1 MEENLRDVLETVN
14 FIKERMVTKD
24 DLAAVE
30 ARLDLRIDK
39 LDAKADRMDVKLTKF
54 EEAEIDK
61 RLQLEVRV
69 ANIENHLD
77 LPAAARF

>member
-1 MEENLRDVLETVN
+1 MEDNLRDVLEAVN

-30 ARLDLRIDK
+30 VRLDLRIDK
-39 LDAKADRMDVKLTKF
+39 LDAKIDRIDLKLTKF

-61 RLQLEVRV
+61 RLQLQVRV
-69 ANIENHLD
+69 ANIEKHLN
-77 LPAAARF
+77 LPAATRS